1 MLGLRGRA
9 RGCVLLRTTVVRRPV
24 SSLCDQP
31 ADCERWY
38 WGSLLLRRRSGFQ
51 GTGSLIAP
59 RCCIGGRLAGGIWSG
74 SGGLKTGRSRD
85 SGKWIPALIKDWS
98 SDEPLEWESLELSSV
113 PSLATS
119 LSALVCMLGIL
130 RACDFC
136 TSIMRLSDTLSCHCN
151 MSGSGFEGN
160 ASLGSQFGNGLPSA
174 GFEMSNRLTAVCR
187 SGTCS
192 SGSSRSCTVCH
203 RTKP

>member
-1 MLGLRGRA
+1 M
-9 RGCVLLRTTVVRRPV
+9 LLRTTVLRRPV

-38 WGSLLLRRRSGFQ
+38 CGSLLLRRRSGFQ
-51 GTGSLIAP
+51 GKGSLIAP
-59 RCCIGGRLAGGIWSG
+59 CCCIGGRLPGGIWSG
-74 SGGLKTGRSRD
+74 SGGLKSGRSLD
-85 SGKWIPALIKDWS
+85 SGKCIPALTKDWS
-98 SDEPLEWESLELSSV
+98 SVVDESLEWESLELSSV

-130 RACDFC
+130 RACDFW
-136 TSIMRLSDTLSCHCN
+136 TSIMRLSDTLSCHCS

-160 ASLGSQFGNGLPSA
+160 ASLGSQFGNGLPFT